1 MQKSSANTITL
12 LLVAILA
19 VAAPVCGASFEVGV
33 SSEPQDIWGGGFF
46 LDTSLDVH
54 LLDLDSEVCAGLRP
68 TFSLGPLP
76 LNMQLF
82 VIDLYATL
90 GLQLEDLR
98 AYVGVGP
105 GFIFDTDF
113 DFSSW
118 SIVGITGLE
127 DIRLTD
133 NLRLYIQVKVRGEGF
148 FISPGFGLMFTW

>member
-1 MQKSSANTITL
+1 MEKRSVNIITFFLAAL
-12 LLVAILA
+12 LALT
-19 VAAPVCGASFEVGV
+19 APVYGASFDVGV
-33 SSEPQDIWGGGFF
+33 SSEPLDISGGGFF

-54 LLDLDSEVCAGLRP
+54 LLNLDSEVRAGLRP

-76 LNMQLF
+76 LNMRLF

-90 GLQLEDLR
+90 GFRLEDLH

-118 SIVGITGLE
+118 SLVSIVGLE
-127 DIRLTD
+127 DIRLSD

-148 FISPGFGLMFTW
+148 FISPGFGLVLTW